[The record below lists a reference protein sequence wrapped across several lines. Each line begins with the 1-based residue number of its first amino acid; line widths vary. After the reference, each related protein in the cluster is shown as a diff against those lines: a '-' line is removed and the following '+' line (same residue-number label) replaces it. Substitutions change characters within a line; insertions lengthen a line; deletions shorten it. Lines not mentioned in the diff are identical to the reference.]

1 MSSDPKSNPF
11 EPELVRPD
19 DPDAILGSGKMKLSR
34 LRSKG
39 ERWVFKGFFG
49 ERILGGFE
57 EDNTEKVQGRLAC
70 FLRKVLFSY

>member
-34 LRSKG
+34 LRSKV
-39 ERWVFKGFFG
+39 ER
-49 ERILGGFE
+49 
-57 EDNTEKVQGRLAC
+57 
-70 FLRKVLFSY
+70 